1 MEQGENFTKEAWDAL
16 SPEQQVEALRI
27 EKAVRDFLADS
38 RATRY
43 DVTEANGG
51 ALQNFLAD
59 HNLEVTHANL
69 LFTYNSL
76 CAEGALE
83 LIPLAAPAPAPS
95 QPPAPVPSQPPAP
108 DPRAPRVFRNGRAIP
123 YTNARSL

>member
-16 SPEQQVEALRI
+16 SREQQVEALRI

-38 RATRY
+38 RSIRY
-43 DVTEANGG
+43 VVTEANGD

-69 LFTYNSL
+69 LFAYNSL

-83 LIPLAAPAPAPS
+83 LIPLAVPLPPSPS
-95 QPPAPVPSQPPAP
+95 QPPAPIPTSP
-108 DPRAPRVFRNGRAIP
+108 DPRAPQMFRNGRPIAF
-123 YTNARSL
+123 TNPRPL

>member
-1 MEQGENFTKEAWDAL
+1 MERGENYTREAWDAL
-16 SPEQQVEALRI
+16 SLEQQVEALRI
-27 EKAVRDFLADS
+27 ERAVRDFLADS

-43 DVTEANGG
+43 DVTEANGE

-59 HNLEVTHANL
+59 HNFEITHPNL
-69 LFTYNSL
+69 LFAYNSL
-76 CAEGALE
+76 SADGTLE
-83 LIPLAAPAPAPS
+83 LIPLAAPA
-95 QPPAPVPSQPPAP
+95 PPAPVPSQPPAP